1 MQASLTGIRQNFTD
15 IRQRWSQAKL
25 KKSVVFWIAIGAVV
39 LTLFLGFTRGGWTT
53 GGSASQMAEES
64 AQNAVIARLAPIC
77 VAQFNADGQAAVKLA
92 ELKAISSSRNRTA
105 YVTDQGW
112 ATMPG
117 ETAPDRQ
124 VAAACAS
131 QLNLI
136 GE

>member
-1 MQASLTGIRQNFTD
+1 MQASLTGVRQNLTD

-77 VAQFNADGQAAVKLA
+77 VAQFSADAQSAVRLQ
-92 ELKAISSSRNRTA
+92 ELKAISSSRNRAA
-105 YVTDQGW
+105 YVEEQGW

-124 VAAACAS
+124 VAVACAS

>member
-1 MQASLTGIRQNFTD
+1 MQANATGIRKNFAD
-15 IRQRWSQAKL
+15 VRLRWDKAKL
-25 KKSVVFWIAIGAVV
+25 KKSVVFWIAIGAIV
-39 LTLFLGFTRGGWTT
+39 LTIFLGFTRGGWTT
-53 GGSASQMAEES
+53 GGSAEEMAEKS
-64 AQNAVIARLAPIC
+64 AQSAVVARLAPIC

-105 YVTDQGW
+105 YVTEQGW

>member
-1 MQASLTGIRQNFTD
+1 MQASLTSIRQNFTD

-25 KKSVVFWIAIGAVV
+25 KKSVVFWIAIGAIV
-39 LTLFLGFTRGGWTT
+39 LTLFLGFTQGNWTT
-53 GGSASQMAEES
+53 GGSARQMAEES
-64 AQNAVIARLAPIC
+64 AQSAVVARLAPIC

-112 ATMPG
+112 ATMLG

>member
-1 MQASLTGIRQNFTD
+1 MQANLTGYRE
-15 IRQRWSQAKL
+15 RWSNVKL
-25 KKSVVFWIAIGAVV
+25 KKSKVFWIAIGAVV

-53 GGSASQMAEES
+53 SGSARNLAEES
-64 AQNAVIARLAPIC
+64 AQSAVVARLAPIC
-77 VAQFNADGQAAVKLA
+77 VTQFNADGQAAVKLA

-105 YVTDQGW
+105 YVSEQGW

>member
-1 MQASLTGIRQNFTD
+1 MQANATGIRQNFAD
-15 IRQRWSQAKL
+15 VRLRWDKAKL
-25 KKSVVFWIAIGAVV
+25 KKSRVFWIAIGAIV
-39 LTLFLGFTRGGWTT
+39 LTLFLGFSRGGWTT
-53 GGSASQMAEES
+53 GGSAEEMAEKS
-64 AQNAVIARLAPIC
+64 AQSAVVARLAPIC
-77 VAQFNADGQAAVKLA
+77 VAQFNADGQGAVKLA

-117 ETAPDRQ
+117 ETAADRQ